1 MLYKKFLRYLNFL
14 LINYNYNDQ
23 SHVII
28 LILLREIDSK
38 AAMQIII
45 IKLNFLINFF
55 N

>member
-1 MLYKKFLRYLNFL
+1 MEEVLPWYIAGP
-14 LINYNYNDQ
+14 LIGLI
-23 SHVII
+23 VPL